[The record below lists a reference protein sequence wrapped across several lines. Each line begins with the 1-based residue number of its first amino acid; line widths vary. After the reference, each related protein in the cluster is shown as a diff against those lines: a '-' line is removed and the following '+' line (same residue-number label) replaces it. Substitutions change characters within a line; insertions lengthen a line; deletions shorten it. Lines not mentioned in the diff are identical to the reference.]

1 MQKSYFFKEKIEC
14 LYKNVAKESL
24 STLTLLFANGTDVK
38 HRRIHIQNKWLR
50 KNNREYIPRA
60 FKKEYNSYPFSRT
73 ILLDNEPIF
82 KDGTEFLEISL
93 EEFCSRIHQYMNS
106 LNLDTLGIIKEKL
119 PFTYLLTYN
128 QESKNSYHIMEWQII
143 YEDNAIEANYYP
155 LEVRRIDKEQE
166 IKYKGK
172 LSIKNQKLLLEF
184 YNETDHITSI
194 FNIELLNS
202 KTEYIIGV
210 AIGISDIN
218 QKVPVAKKIILS
230 KQKPKLAEY
239 KELYLTLN
247 ETEAIYA
254 EENTYAFEIEQTEL
268 LQKHFVK
275 YSQKIDRLDNFINR
289 FTQDY
294 TKTVAHKVGS
304 LQLHGLKRFFE
315 RLRNN
320 REFYIYSFY
329 QGFKSI
335 FLTLR
340 QRYIQK
346 LYMVLPIYSEDFIF
360 SYFSKNSRDILAMI
374 ESATSNGITIEIIF
388 ITDSCNKHF
397 GVEFNQYLKSLEKV
411 SNIYFIHKNDLVGES
426 SSNEFIYTE
435 KRDFIF
441 YKPLRSTKRIY
452 KFSTDNEFIEY
463 LDSYFWHLYYKATP
477 YADVKKNGK
486 VCIKKFKYS
495 IDGFYL
501 YIIDDKKILELQ
513 IQQFN
518 EKSINIFKHGSLYA
532 KGLLIRQQEQTIVLF
547 EDINTYDS
555 TTIMFDNFKLS
566 KDGCIGY
573 VTRSSNKKN
582 VSIFNIAIYS
592 KKAISKEEIEKIL
605 KDKHIQPKS
614 KEIEKRLNNYLS
626 KQER

>member
-14 LYKNVAKESL
+14 LYKSVAKESL
-24 STLTLLFANGTDVK
+24 STLALLFANGTDAK

-50 KNNREYIPRA
+50 KSEREYKPRA
-60 FKKEYNSYPFSRT
+60 FKKEYTSYPFYRT
-73 ILLDNEPIF
+73 VLLDNEPIF
-82 KDGTEFLEISL
+82 KDGAEFLEISL
-93 EEFCSRIHQYMNS
+93 EEFCSRVHQYMNT
-106 LNLDTLGIIKEKL
+106 LNLDTLGITKEQL
-119 PFTYLLTYN
+119 PFTYLLAYN

-143 YEDNAIEANYYP
+143 YSSSSIESNSYP
-155 LEVRRIDKEQE
+155 IEVHRIEKGKETS
-166 IKYKGK
+166 YKGK
-172 LSIKNQKLLLEF
+172 LSIKNQKLHLEF
-184 YNETDHITSI
+184 FNDTDHITAI

-218 QKVPVAKKIILS
+218 QKVPVAKKVILS
-230 KQKPKLAEY
+230 KAKPKPHEY
-239 KELYLTLN
+239 KDYYLTLN

-275 YSQKIDRLDNFINR
+275 YTQKIDRLDNFIKL
-289 FTQDY
+289 FTQEY
-294 TKTVAHKVGS
+294 TKTVAHRVGS

-320 REFYIYSFY
+320 REFYIFTFY

-346 LYMVLPIYSEDFIF
+346 LYMVLPIFSDEFIF
-360 SYFSKNSRDILAMI
+360 NHFSKNARETLAMI
-374 ESATSNGITIEIIF
+374 ESAVSNGITIEIIF
-388 ITDSCNKHF
+388 ITDSCNRDF
-397 GVEFNQYLKSLEKV
+397 GLEFGHYLKSLAKV
-411 SNIYFIHKNDLVGES
+411 SNIYFIHKDDLQKES

-477 YADVKKNGK
+477 YAEIEKNGQL
-486 VCIKKFKYS
+486 CIEKFKYS
-495 IDGFYL
+495 IDGLYL
-501 YIIDDKKILELQ
+501 YIVDDKKILELQ
-513 IQQFN
+513 FQQYD
-518 EKSINIFKHGSLYA
+518 KSNINILHNGNHYA
-532 KGLLIRQQEQTIVLF
+532 NGQFIRQQEQTIVLF
-547 EDINTYDS
+547 ENISTYTS
-555 TTIMFDNFKLS
+555 TTIMFDNFKLLR
-566 KDGCIGY
+566 DAFLGY
-573 VTRSSNKKN
+573 VTKRSPAKDLTT
-582 VSIFNIAIYS
+582 FNIAICS
-592 KKAISKEEIEKIL
+592 RKPISKEEIEKIL
-605 KDKHIQPKS
+605 KEKQMQPKT
-614 KEIEKRLNNYLS
+614 KEIEKRPNEYFS
-626 KQER
+626 Q